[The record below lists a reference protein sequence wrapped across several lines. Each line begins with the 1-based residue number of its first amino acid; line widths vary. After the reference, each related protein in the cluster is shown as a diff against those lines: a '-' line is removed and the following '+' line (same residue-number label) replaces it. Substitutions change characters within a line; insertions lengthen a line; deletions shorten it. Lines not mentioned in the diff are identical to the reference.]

1 MNFAAPLIFWLANH
15 FFGRLKFVMRGP
27 SSADHNTHTPL
38 GSRTRL
44 GEQMIF
50 LTRKGHCH
58 LTTTNTRR
66 CDRKPQGRARLHIV
80 WGDLEAL
87 YRVISKKPYLSLI
100 RIYNG
105 VLKCSNWVEPGTSR
119 SEIHAPH
126 MQIFIAPGSACIHP
140 DWPKTTDFNR
150 KISGP
155 NRQNRQNLKKIQTD
169 HCIWFGPK

>member
-1 MNFAAPLIFWLANH
+1 M
-15 FFGRLKFVMRGP
+15 LKWREGLRAQILMRGASISWP
-27 SSADHNTHTPL
+27 QHTHAGVNANAEGALSPDHNKHTPL
-38 GSRTRL
+38 WSQTTR
-44 GEQMIF
+44 QSAFKYSM
-50 LTRKGHCH
+50 
-58 LTTTNTRR
+58 
-66 CDRKPQGRARLHIV
+66 
-80 WGDLEAL
+80 GDLEAL

-119 SEIHAPH
+119 SEITAPH
-126 MQIFIAPGSACIHP
+126 MQIFIAPGSDCIHP

-169 HCIWFGPK
+169 HCIWFGHKSPFMCTGQEVDGIDISR